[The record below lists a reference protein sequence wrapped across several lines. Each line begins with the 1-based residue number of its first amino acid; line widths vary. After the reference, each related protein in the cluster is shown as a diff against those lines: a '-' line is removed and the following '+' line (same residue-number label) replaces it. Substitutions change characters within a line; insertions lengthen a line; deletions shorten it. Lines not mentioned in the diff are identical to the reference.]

1 MASTT
6 QEQLQAA
13 HKLRIEGQYDDALAA
28 YREIVGAD
36 SSAAEAWWGLG
47 LSLMNI
53 GEFDEA
59 IETLTKACDLAAQTP
74 KYWLDLGKLQT
85 MLGMFDEA
93 KPVFEKVVELAP
105 GSKEADEAGNQ
116 LRYY

>member
-6 QEQLQAA
+6 QEQLQSA
-13 HKLRIEGQYDDALAA
+13 HRLRIDGQYDDALIV
-28 YREIVGAD
+28 YREIVSTD
-36 SSAAEAWWGLG
+36 ESAAEAWWGIG
-47 LSLMNI
+47 LALMNT

-59 IETLTKACDLAAQTP
+59 IETLEKACALSGNTP

-85 MLGMFDEA
+85 MLGMDDEA
-93 KPVFEKVVELAP
+93 KPIFEKIVEMAP

>member
-6 QEQLQAA
+6 QEQLATA
-13 HKLRIEGQYDDALAA
+13 HKLRIEGQYEDALSL
-28 YREIVGAD
+28 YREIVGVDA
-36 SSAAEAWWGLG
+36 SAAEAWWGMG

-59 IETLTKACDLAAQTP
+59 IETLTKACDLDSKA

>member
-1 MASTT
+1 MAAS
-6 QEQLQAA
+6 EQLQSA
-13 HKLRIEGQYDDALAA
+13 HQNRVSGQYDEAIELYRAIISSEADA
-28 YREIVGAD
+28 
-36 SSAAEAWWGLG
+36 SEAWWGLG
-47 LSLMNI
+47 LSLMNT

-59 IETLTKACDLAAQTP
+59 IEVLTHATELDPQSP
-74 KYWLDLGKLQT
+74 KYLLDLGKLQT

-105 GSKEADEAGNQ
+105 GSKESDEASNQ